1 MATCGR
7 SPQRLKPRWCGDACG
22 TAEAVPFRES
32 KLRHRLDGLMLRER
46 ALQVNAGG
54 PSGLTARQSLPYH
67 EIYLPRNRSPLVFDL
82 RIFGCA
88 QHTGTRMTETTE
100 TSCWK
105 EVELDIPAEKVQAEI
120 EKIAKDL
127 ARVAR
132 IPGFRPGKAPIT
144 LIRRRFAE
152 EIKSEVLQE
161 LVPNRL
167 EQALGEANLVPVTR
181 PQVEKV
187 DWDLAGGVKFK
198 ARFEVLPEFEL
209 GDYKNVEI
217 EMDSA
222 DVTDADVDR
231 AIEERREQAATF
243 VPIEGR
249 PIQDGDYAVLKM
261 IGMPEGG
268 SAEPI
273 RMDNALCHV
282 GSEETVAAFT
292 ENLRGANAGEHRR
305 FEVRYPDDY
314 PEHKLAG
321 KTFQFNAEVVAV
333 KERKLPEL
341 NDELA
346 KETGEAETFEEL
358 KQKVKQRLEA
368 DHAEHRKVLA
378 QEKIVDLLLSRHA
391 FPVPEALVERQMD
404 ARLERAVRRLIA
416 QGIDPRGVN
425 VDWVSLRRQQRER
438 AEGDVRAELLLDRI
452 ATAESIDAT
461 EEELES
467 ELQGIA
473 ERSGENIAAVRA
485 RLTREGA
492 ADTMKSKLRS
502 EKALD
507 WLYQQ
512 ARILAAPKNG

>member
-1 MATCGR
+1 MA
-7 SPQRLKPRWCGDACG
+7 
-22 TAEAVPFRES
+22 
-32 KLRHRLDGLMLRER
+32 
-46 ALQVNAGG
+46 
-54 PSGLTARQSLPYH
+54 
-67 EIYLPRNRSPLVFDL
+67 
-82 RIFGCA
+82 
-88 QHTGTRMTETTE
+88 ETTE
-100 TSCWK
+100 TTCWK
-105 EVELDIPAEKVQAEI
+105 ELELDIPAEKVQAEI

-132 IPGFRPGKAPIT
+132 IPGFRPGKAPIS

-152 EIKSEVLQE
+152 EIKKEVLQE
-161 LVPNRL
+161 LVPDRL
-167 EQALGEANLVPVTR
+167 EQALGEAKLVPVTR
-181 PQVEKV
+181 PEVEKV
-187 DWDLAGGVKFK
+187 DWDDAGAVKFK
-198 ARFEVLPEFEL
+198 TRFEVMPEFEL
-209 GDYKNVEI
+209 GDYKDLEI
-217 EMDSA
+217 EMEPA
-222 DVTDADVDR
+222 EVTDADVDKV
-231 AIEERREQAATF
+231 IEERREQAASF
-243 VPIEGR
+243 VPVEGR

-261 IGMPEGG
+261 VGTPEGG
-268 SAEPI
+268 AGEPI

-282 GSEETVAAFT
+282 GAEETVAAFT

-314 PEHKLAG
+314 PDQKLAG

-346 KETGEAETFEEL
+346 KETGEAETLEEL
-358 KQKVKQRLEA
+358 KQKVKQQLESA
-368 DHAEHRKVLA
+368 RDERQKMLA
-378 QEKIVDLLLSRHA
+378 QEKIVDLLLSRHS

-416 QGIDPRGVN
+416 QGIDPRAVN
-425 VDWVSLRRQQRER
+425 VDWVSMRRQQRER

-452 ATAESIDAT
+452 ATAENIDTSDA
-461 EEELES
+461 ELDA

-473 ERSGENIAAVRA
+473 ERSGESVAAVRA

-502 EKALD
+502 EKTLD

-512 ARILAAPKNG
+512 TRVLTAPKNG

>member
-1 MATCGR
+1 MTFTFR
-7 SPQRLKPRWCGDACG
+7 G
-22 TAEAVPFRES
+22 TA
-32 KLRHRLDGLMLRER
+32 
-46 ALQVNAGG
+46 
-54 PSGLTARQSLPYH
+54 LPWF
-67 EIYLPRNRSPLVFDL
+67 FDL
-82 RIFGCA
+82 RIFGYA
-88 QHTGTRMTETTE
+88 QHTGTRMAETTE
-100 TSCWK
+100 TTCWK
-105 EVELDIPAEKVQAEI
+105 ELELEIPAETVQAET

-127 ARVAR
+127 SRVAR
-132 IPGFRPGKAPIT
+132 IPGFRPGKAPIS

-152 EIKSEVLQE
+152 EIKKEVLQE

-167 EQALGEANLVPVTR
+167 EQALGEAKLIPVTR
-181 PQVEKV
+181 PSVEKA
-187 DWDLAGGVKFK
+187 DFDEAGGVKFK

-209 GDYKNVEI
+209 GDYKNLEVEM
-217 EMDSA
+217 EPA

-231 AIEERREQAATF
+231 VLEERREQAASF
-243 VPIEGR
+243 VPVEGR

-261 IGMPEGG
+261 IGTPEGG
-268 SAEPI
+268 SGEPI

-282 GSEETVAAFT
+282 GAEETVAAFT

-314 PEHKLAG
+314 PDHKLAG
-321 KTFQFNAEVVAV
+321 KAFQFNAEVIAV

-341 NDELA
+341 NDDLA
-346 KETGEAETFEEL
+346 KETGEAETLEEL
-358 KQKVKQRLEA
+358 KQKVKQQLEA
-368 DHAEHRKVLA
+368 ARDERQKMLA
-378 QEKIVDLLLSRHA
+378 QEKIVDLLLSRHS

-416 QGIDPRGVN
+416 QGVDPRAVN

-438 AEGDVRAELLLDRI
+438 AEGDVRAELLVDRI
-452 ATAESIDAT
+452 ATAENIDT
-461 EEELES
+461 SDEELET

-473 ERSGENIAAVRA
+473 ERSGESVAAVRA

-502 EKALD
+502 EKTLD

-512 ARILAAPKNG
+512 ARVLVAPKNG

>member
-1 MATCGR
+1 MA
-7 SPQRLKPRWCGDACG
+7 
-22 TAEAVPFRES
+22 
-32 KLRHRLDGLMLRER
+32 
-46 ALQVNAGG
+46 
-54 PSGLTARQSLPYH
+54 
-67 EIYLPRNRSPLVFDL
+67 
-82 RIFGCA
+82 
-88 QHTGTRMTETTE
+88 ETTE
-100 TSCWK
+100 TTCWK
-105 EVELDIPAEKVQAEI
+105 ELELDIPAEKVQAEI

-132 IPGFRPGKAPIT
+132 IPGFRPGKAPIS

-152 EIKSEVLQE
+152 EIKKEVLQE
-161 LVPNRL
+161 LVPDRL
-167 EQALGEANLVPVTR
+167 EQALGEAKLVPVTR
-181 PQVEKV
+181 PEVEKV
-187 DWDLAGGVKFK
+187 DWDDAGAVKFK
-198 ARFEVLPEFEL
+198 TRFEVMPEFEL
-209 GDYKNVEI
+209 GDYKDLEI
-217 EMDSA
+217 EMEPA
-222 DVTDADVDR
+222 EVTDADVDKV
-231 AIEERREQAATF
+231 IEERREQAASF
-243 VPIEGR
+243 VPVEGR

-261 IGMPEGG
+261 VGTPEGG
-268 SAEPI
+268 AGEPI

-282 GSEETVAAFT
+282 GAEETVAAFT

-314 PEHKLAG
+314 PDQKLAG

-346 KETGEAETFEEL
+346 KETGEAETLEEL
-358 KQKVKQRLEA
+358 KQKVKQQLESA
-368 DHAEHRKVLA
+368 RDERQKMLA
-378 QEKIVDLLLSRHA
+378 QEKIVDLLLSRHS

-416 QGIDPRGVN
+416 QGVDPRAVN
-425 VDWVSLRRQQRER
+425 VDWVSMRRQQRER

-452 ATAESIDAT
+452 ATAENIDTSDA
-461 EEELES
+461 ELDA

-473 ERSGENIAAVRA
+473 ERSGESVAAVRA

-502 EKALD
+502 EKTLD

-512 ARILAAPKNG
+512 TRVLTAPKNG

>member
-1 MATCGR
+1 MTFTFR
-7 SPQRLKPRWCGDACG
+7 G
-22 TAEAVPFRES
+22 TALPWFS
-32 KLRHRLDGLMLRER
+32 I
-46 ALQVNAGG
+46 
-54 PSGLTARQSLPYH
+54 SGFSVARST
-67 EIYLPRNRSPLVFDL
+67 LVL
-82 RIFGCA
+82 NSMA
-88 QHTGTRMTETTE
+88 ETTE

-132 IPGFRPGKAPIT
+132 IPGFRPGKAPVT

-167 EQALGEANLVPVTR
+167 EQALGEAKLVPVTR

-187 DWDLAGGVKFK
+187 DWEESGGVKFK

-217 EMDSA
+217 EMESA
-222 DVTDADVDR
+222 EVTDADVDR
-231 AIEERREQAATF
+231 AIEEKREQAASF
-243 VPIEGR
+243 VPVEGR

-261 IGMPEGG
+261 FGTPEGG
-268 SAEPI
+268 GEPI

-314 PEHKLAG
+314 PERKLGG
-321 KTFQFNAEVVAV
+321 KTFQFNAEVIAV
-333 KERKLPEL
+333 KERKLPEI
-341 NDELA
+341 NDEFA
-346 KETGEAETFEEL
+346 KDTGEAETLEEL
-358 KQKVKQRLEA
+358 KQKVKQQLEA
-368 DHAEHRKVLA
+368 ARDEHQKLLA
-378 QEKIVDLLLSRHA
+378 QEKIVDLLISRHA

-425 VDWVSLRRQQRER
+425 IDWVSLRRQQRER
-438 AEGDVRAELLLDRI
+438 SEGDVRAELLLDRI

-467 ELQGIA
+467 ELQAIA

-502 EKALD
+502 EKTLD

>member
-1 MATCGR
+1 LRAAYWYSMA
-7 SPQRLKPRWCGDACG
+7 
-22 TAEAVPFRES
+22 
-32 KLRHRLDGLMLRER
+32 
-46 ALQVNAGG
+46 
-54 PSGLTARQSLPYH
+54 
-67 EIYLPRNRSPLVFDL
+67 
-82 RIFGCA
+82 
-88 QHTGTRMTETTE
+88 ETTE

-132 IPGFRPGKAPIT
+132 IPGFRPGKAPVT

-167 EQALGEANLVPVTR
+167 EQALGEAKLVPVTR

-187 DWDLAGGVKFK
+187 DWEESGGVKFK

-209 GDYKNVEI
+209 GDYKNVEV
-217 EMDSA
+217 EMEPA

-231 AIEERREQAATF
+231 AIEERREQAASF
-243 VPIEGR
+243 VPVEGR
-249 PIQDGDYAVLKM
+249 AIQDGDYATLKM
-261 IGMPEGG
+261 IGTPEGG
-268 SAEPI
+268 GEPI

-282 GSEETVAAFT
+282 GSDETVAAFT

-314 PEHKLAG
+314 PERKLRG
-321 KTFQFNAEVVAV
+321 KTFHFNAEVIAV
-333 KERKLPEL
+333 KERKLPDI
-341 NDELA
+341 NDEFA
-346 KETGEAETFEEL
+346 KDTGEAETLDEL
-358 KQKVKQRLEA
+358 KQKVKQQLVSARE
-368 DHAEHRKVLA
+368 ERQKILA
-378 QEKIVDLLLSRHA
+378 QEKIVDLLLSRHS

-452 ATAESIDAT
+452 ATAESIDVT
-461 EEELES
+461 DEELEK

-502 EKALD
+502 EKTLD

-512 ARILAAPKNG
+512 ARILTAPQKG